1 MAFPNLLA
9 ERAGAQLKG
18 CAGMTAKS
26 GEAQNGQSRAKQAVL
41 QGCWACVESMGRR
54 RKA

>member
-26 GEAQNGQSRAKQAVL
+26 GEAQNGQSRAKLSSTRAL
-41 QGCWACVESMGRR
+41 ARVESMGRR

>member
-18 CAGMTAKS
+18 RAGMTAKS
-26 GEAQNGQSRAKQAVL
+26 GEVQNGQSRAKLGHKAL
-41 QGCWACVESMGRR
+41 ARVESMGRR